1 MPNNANRRLPAHVLQ
16 ADLDCITALKAIEGS
31 DPSNPADSLAAITDL
46 QTRVS
51 AAGEREL
58 HAANAYAAARD
69 DAVILEKERHKR
81 VQSIKNQV
89 RAQFGNDSN
98 QVASLGLKKAS
109 ERKAPKR
116 QNGTEGNGAA

>member
-16 ADLDCITALKAIEGS
+16 ADLDCITALKAIEGYA
-31 DPSNPADSLAAITDL
+31 PSNPADSLAAITEL

-51 AAGEREL
+51 AAGEREF
-58 HAANAYAAARD
+58 HAANSYAAARD
-69 DAVILEKERHKR
+69 DTVLLENERHKR

-98 QVASLGLKKAS
+98 EVASLGLKKAS

-116 QNGTEGNGAA
+116 KSKGEGDEG

>member
-1 MPNNANRRLPAHVLQ
+1 MPNTLNRRLPAHILQ
-16 ADLDCITALKAIEGS
+16 ADLDCVTALKAIEGY
-31 DPSNPADSLAAITDL
+31 DPSNPADSLAAITEL

-69 DAVILEKERHKR
+69 DAVLLENERHER
-81 VQSIKNQV
+81 VKNQV
-89 RAQFGNDSN
+89 RAQYGNDSN

-116 QNGTEGNGAA
+116 QSKPDGNEA

>member
-16 ADLDCITALKAIEGS
+16 ADLDCITSLKAIEGYA
-31 DPSNPADSLAAITDL
+31 PSNPADSLAAITEL

-51 AAGEREL
+51 AAGEREF
-58 HAANAYAAARD
+58 HAANSYAAARD
-69 DAVILEKERHKR
+69 DTVLLENERHKR

>member
-16 ADLDCITALKAIEGS
+16 ADLDCITALKVIEGYA
-31 DPSNPADSLAAITDL
+31 PSNPADTLTALNDI
-46 QTRVS
+46 QTRV
-51 AAGEREL
+51 AAAQEREL

-69 DAVILEKERHKR
+69 DAVLLENERHER
-81 VQSIKNQV
+81 VKSVKNQV

-98 QVASLGLKKAS
+98 EVASLGLKKAS

-116 QNGTEGNGAA
+116 KSKGEGDEG

>member
-16 ADLDCITALKAIEGS
+16 ADLDCITALKAIAGYA
-31 DPSNPADSLAAITDL
+31 PSNPADSLSAITEL
-46 QTRVS
+46 QTRVA

-58 HAANAYAAARD
+58 HAANSHAAARD
-69 DAVILEKERHKR
+69 DAVLLENERHER
-81 VQSIKNQV
+81 VKSVKNQV

-116 QNGTEGNGAA
+116 QNGTEGNGA

>member
-16 ADLDCITALKAIEGS
+16 ADLDCITALKAIEGY

-89 RAQFGNDSN
+89 RAQFGEDSN
-98 QVASLGLKKAS
+98 EVASIGLKKTS

-116 QNGTEGNGAA
+116 QSRTDGNGG

>member
-1 MPNNANRRLPAHVLQ
+1 MSNNPKRRLSADILQ
-16 ADLDCITALKAIEGS
+16 TDLDCITALKAIDGYA
-31 DPSNPADSLAAITDL
+31 PSNPADTLAAIAEL

-51 AAGEREL
+51 AAEEREL

-69 DAVILEKERHKR
+69 DAILLQKERHER
-81 VQSIKNQV
+81 VKSIKNQI

-98 QVASLGLKKAS
+98 EVASLGLKKAS

-116 QNGTEGNGAA
+116 KSKGDEV

>member
-16 ADLDCITALKAIEGS
+16 ADLDCITALKAIEGYA
-31 DPSNPADSLAAITDL
+31 PSNPADSLAAITEL

-51 AAGEREL
+51 AAGEREF

-69 DAVILEKERHKR
+69 DTVLLENERHKR

-98 QVASLGLKKAS
+98 QVASIGLKKAS
-109 ERKAPKR
+109 ERKPPKR
-116 QNGTEGNGAA
+116 QSKPDGNGA